1 MSWIGQTGYDHTMGN
16 VEPGLLSVFRL
27 FTGLRLAFGIIAV
40 LAQWAAPDQDVRLI
54 DVLEPAVLLFWLLLP
69 LVYPG
74 HERWLLP
81 VALVFAGV
89 GPLLTQADMLSTD
102 TPQDFPVETILT
114 LQTWSS
120 MIVLLL
126 PVVLIAWQYRF
137 KQVALF
143 SIGITM
149 LNVLF
154 ISLTVSGVALESSLV
169 TGSITARAVTLMVI
183 GWLVVRMMTAQRT
196 QRRELTDANRRLMH
210 HSATLEQ
217 LAITRERN
225 RLARELHDTLAH
237 TLSALA
243 VQLEAVDALWP
254 TKPDQ
259 AHTRLEKS
267 IEMTRTGLTETR
279 RVLQDLRASPLE
291 DLGLALALRNLAALT
306 AARAGLELDLHIAP
320 RLGSV
325 SPDIEQ
331 AVYRIAQEA
340 LANVANHA
348 NARHLTVQ
356 LSSSAAQLALTV
368 SDDGSG
374 FKPDNATTAHRLGIK
389 GMRERAEMVGGQLE
403 VESQPGQGT
412 IVMFSVRTAD
422 DTGFDLR

>member
-1 MSWIGQTGYDHTMGN
+1 MSWIGQTGYDRTMGN

-27 FTGLRLAFGIIAV
+27 FTGLRLSFGIIAV

-143 SIGITM
+143 SVGITI

-196 QRRELTDANRRLMH
+196 QRQELTDANRRLMH

-243 VQLEAVDALWP
+243 VQLEAVDALWT

-291 DLGLALALRNLAALT
+291 DLGLALALRNLAAST

-374 FKPDNATTAHRLGIK
+374 FKPDNATTTHRLGIK
-389 GMRERAEMVGGQLE
+389 GMRERAEMVGGRLE

-412 IVMFSVRTAD
+412 IVMFSVRIAD